1 MIKKIK
7 HIQGIFDANLP
18 VDEYVVIN
26 SVWLTLMGLRVNG
39 DLDLLI
45 SSKLWN
51 DNFSDKPKNLS
62 FGIPGSY
69 EGRLRVHS
77 IDSGPYGKLSSVK
90 NNDDVVYNHRILIDN
105 IPLVEPSLYFQYKAE
120 RFLKM
125 DQEISKI
132 PKWKRNTLLAGE
144 NKHLIRKWT
153 KDFNDF
159 KMLKSYFG
167 KGKHLN
173 PYFSEVTKQQ
183 WGLDDDFIM
192 SIILKS

>member
-1 MIKKIK
+1 
-7 HIQGIFDANLP
+7 
-18 VDEYVVIN
+18 
-26 SVWLTLMGLRVNG
+26 MGLRVNG

-144 NKHLIRKWT
+144 NKH
-153 KDFNDF
+153 
-159 KMLKSYFG
+159 FG